1 MLNAAYNDNQG
12 LTAEFNLNVLRVLNR
27 EIGSNFELNKFQ
39 HHAFFNTLQSQIEMY
54 LVSLESQDVRF
65 DALQATMKLEP
76 GERILTEISRKFEPE
91 YIESLFADSG
101 FDLIQHYQ
109 AENEYFSLLL
119 VIAS

>member
-1 MLNAAYNDNQG
+1 
-12 LTAEFNLNVLRVLNR
+12 
-27 EIGSNFELNKFQ
+27 
-39 HHAFFNTLQSQIEMY
+39 
-54 LVSLESQDVRF
+54 
-65 DALQATMKLEP
+65 MKLEP